1 MRKITVKQS
10 VIVCSLVS
18 MLSLTACSSST
29 TTTRGD
35 TGSTTAPAAGNKTV
49 TLSVVTSDRFLELAK
64 QKYEAL
70 HPDTKINIKEYAA
83 APQTAP
89 QGQGQGQQ
97 QMMMMQKPDPKNT
110 EKYASSVGAELMS
123 GKASDIIVTSGLP
136 YQKYADKKLLENI
149 SDLMSKDA
157 SFKKD
162 NYYGG
167 IFDAMKYNGS
177 LYTVPIKVGLNMW
190 LGNQAVLSSQQID
203 DSKWTW
209 ADFKKKAS
217 ALVADKNNDGKPDT
231 YPMGKIEPAELITSM
246 LNSSFSKFADVGAK
260 KAKFETPDFINM
272 LKLAK
277 SMYDDKVILADNS
290 DPNNVVFQPKGNVL
304 MYMDMYTMPKMN
316 FEGKGGYYNLPS
328 ESEARGTQFTSSL
341 PLAINSKSAN
351 KKEAWEFVKYLLSD
365 EMQSARE
372 LTGIAV
378 NKTGAKAQI
387 DFLKTLGTG
396 GEGGGKSMK
405 LMINGKAAT
414 VQPATEQDVTA
425 MEKILNNISVY
436 AESDLK
442 ITNIVAE
449 ETAPFFQGQKSAEEV
464 AKVIQNKVNTYLQE

>member
-1 MRKITVKQS
+1 MPKITAKQS
-10 VIVCSLVS
+10 VIACSLVS
-18 MLSLTACSSST
+18 ILSLTACSSNT
-29 TTTRGD
+29 TTTGD
-35 TGSTTAPAAGNKTV
+35 VGSTATPATGNKTV
-49 TLSVVTSDRFLELAK
+49 TLSVMTSDRFLELAK
-64 QKYEAL
+64 QKYETL

-83 APQTAP
+83 APQTSTEAK
-89 QGQGQGQQ
+89 GQGQQ
-97 QMMMMQKPDPKNT
+97 MMIMAKPDPKNT
-110 EKYASSVGAELMS
+110 EKYATSVGAELMS
-123 GKASDIIVTSGLP
+123 GKASDVIVTSGLP

-162 NYYGG
+162 NYYAG

-190 LGNQAVLSSQQID
+190 LGNQAILSDQQID

-217 ALVADKNNDGKPDT
+217 AMVSDKNNDGKPDT
-231 YPMGKIEPAELITSM
+231 YPLGKMEPDQLMTLM
-246 LNSSFSKFADVGAK
+246 LNSSFAKYVDVGAK
-260 KAKFETPDFINM
+260 KAKFDTPDFINM

-277 SMYDDKVILADNS
+277 SMYDDKVILADNA

-304 MYMDMYTMPKMN
+304 MYMDMYTMPKMS
-316 FEGKGGYYNLPS
+316 FDGRGGYYNLPS
-328 ESEARGTQFTSSL
+328 DNEAKGTQFTSSL

-372 LTGIAV
+372 LSGIAV
-378 NKTGAKAQI
+378 NKNGAKAQI

-396 GEGGGKSMK
+396 GEGGSGKGMK
-405 LMINGKAAT
+405 LMINGKAMA
-414 VQPATEQDVTA
+414 VEPATEQDVTA
-425 MEKILNNISVY
+425 MEKVLNNISVY
-436 AESDLK
+436 AESDMK
-442 ITNIVAE
+442 ITTIVTE

-464 AKVIQNKVNTYLQE
+464 AKVIQNKVSTYLQE